1 MLEAFR
7 HVVHAAGYSMAGLR
21 YLLRSELAAR
31 IEIAVSAAAL
41 VWFLILGASLGQIVV
56 LLLLFCILMSVEA
69 LNTAIEVIVNHLSP
83 DYSDF
88 AKAAK
93 DLASVAVFCMLA
105 AGAIY
110 VAYVT
115 ATRLGFVAFG

>member
-7 HVVHAAGYSMAGLR
+7 HVVHATGYSMAGLR

-31 IEIAVSAAAL
+31 IELAVSAAAL

-56 LLLLFCILMSVEA
+56 LLLLVWILMSVEA

-93 DLASVAVFCMLA
+93 DLASFAVFCMLA

-115 ATRLGFVAFG
+115 ATRLGFVAFS